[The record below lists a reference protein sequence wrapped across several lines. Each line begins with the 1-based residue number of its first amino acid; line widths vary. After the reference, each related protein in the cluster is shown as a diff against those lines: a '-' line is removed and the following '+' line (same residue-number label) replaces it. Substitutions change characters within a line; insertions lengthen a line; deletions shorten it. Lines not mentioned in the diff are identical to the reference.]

1 HRLRFQKFGAGDWT
15 ERSAVNRSS
24 EKEMMDL
31 PDPPKDLLIDDL
43 RNLRIINRC
52 LGNHRLVRRG
62 LARLA
67 EKQETF
73 SLLDIGTGSGDL
85 PAAIARWARRKGKI
99 ARISGLE
106 PNRTTIDEAARQTGD
121 FNEISLVRGDGMA
134 PPFQPASFDFV
145 LASQVLHHFSEEGIV
160 ALLRIWAQVARR
172 GIIVSDLI
180 RHPLAYHGI
189 RLFTRLLTRN
199 VMTLV
204 DAPLSV
210 RRGLTLGEWKDIF
223 FRADVG
229 TIQAEHVFPFRLL
242 AVITVRP

>member
-1 HRLRFQKFGAGDWT
+1 MT
-15 ERSAVNRSS
+15 RSE

-31 PDPPKDLLIDDL
+31 PDPPKELLVDDL
-43 RNLRIINRC
+43 RNLRVINRY

-62 LARLA
+62 LARLV

-85 PAAIARWARRKGKI
+85 PAAIARWARRKGKV

-106 PNRTTIDEAARQTGD
+106 PNQITVSEAANQTRN
-121 FNEISLVRGDGMA
+121 FSEISLLRGDGMA
-134 PPFQPASFDFV
+134 PPFRPASFDFV

-160 ALLRIWAQVARR
+160 SLLRTWAQVARR

-189 RLFTRLLTRN
+189 RLLTRLLTRN

-210 RRGLTLGEWKDIF
+210 RRGLTLGEWKDLLLK
-223 FRADVG
+223 ADVG
-229 TIQAEHVFPFRLL
+229 TIQAKHAFPFRLL
-242 AVITVRP
+242 AVIKIGA

>member
-1 HRLRFQKFGAGDWT
+1 MQAST
-15 ERSAVNRSS
+15 ECEMVRSNQ
-24 EKEMMDL
+24 KEMMDL
-31 PDPPKDLLIDDL
+31 PDPPKELLIEDL
-43 RNLRIINRC
+43 RNLRVINRY

-62 LARLA
+62 LARLV

-85 PAAIARWARRKGKI
+85 PAVIARWARRKGKI

-106 PNRTTIDEAARQTGD
+106 PNQTTVEEAANQTSD
-121 FNEISLVRGDGMA
+121 FSEISLVRGDGMA
-134 PPFQPASFDFV
+134 PPFRPASFDFV

-160 ALLRIWAQVARR
+160 SLLRTWAQVART

-189 RLFTRLLTRN
+189 RLFTRVFTRN

-210 RRGLTLGEWKDIF
+210 RRALTLGEWKDLLLK
-223 FRADVG
+223 ANVG
-229 TIQAEHVFPFRLL
+229 TIQAEHVLPFRFL
-242 AVITVRP
+242 AVIKIGA

>member
-1 HRLRFQKFGAGDWT
+1 
-15 ERSAVNRSS
+15 
-24 EKEMMDL
+24 MMDL
-31 PDPPKDLLIDDL
+31 PDPPKELLVGDL
-43 RNLRIINRC
+43 RNLRVINRY

-62 LARLA
+62 LARLV

-85 PAAIARWARRKGKI
+85 PAAIARWARRKGKV

-106 PNRTTIDEAARQTGD
+106 PNQTTVDEAANQTSG
-121 FNEISLVRGDGMA
+121 FSEISLVRGDGIA
-134 PPFQPASFDFV
+134 PPFRPASFDFV

-160 ALLRIWAQVARR
+160 SLLRTWAQVARR

-189 RLFTRLLTRN
+189 RLLTRLLTRN

-210 RRGLTLGEWKDIF
+210 RRALTLGEWKDLLLQ
-223 FRADVG
+223 ANVG
-229 TIQAEHVFPFRLL
+229 TIQAEHVLPFRLL
-242 AVITVRP
+242 ALITVRR

>member
-1 HRLRFQKFGAGDWT
+1 MT
-15 ERSAVNRSS
+15 RSE

-43 RNLRIINRC
+43 RNLRVINRY
-52 LGNHRLVRRG
+52 LGNYRLVRRG
-62 LARLA
+62 LARLV
-67 EKQETF
+67 EEQEAF

-85 PAAIARWARRKGKI
+85 PAVIARWARRSGKVV
-99 ARISGLE
+99 RISGLE
-106 PNRTTIDEAARQTGD
+106 PNPTTVDEAANQTGD
-121 FNEISLVRGDGMA
+121 FSEISLVRGDGIA
-134 PPFQPASFDFV
+134 PPFRPASFDFV

-160 ALLRIWAQVARR
+160 ASLRTWAQVARR

-210 RRGLTLGEWKDIF
+210 RRGLTLGEWKDILLK
-223 FRADVG
+223 ADVG
-229 TIQAEHVFPFRLL
+229 KIQAEHVFPFRLL
-242 AVITVRP
+242 AVIAVRS

>member
-1 HRLRFQKFGAGDWT
+1 
-15 ERSAVNRSS
+15 VNRSS
-24 EKEMMDL
+24 EKELMDL
-31 PDPPKDLLIDDL
+31 PDTPKELLVEDL
-43 RNLRIINRC
+43 RNLRVINRY

-62 LARLA
+62 LARLV
-67 EKQETF
+67 EKEKTF

-85 PAAIARWARRKGKI
+85 PAAIARWARRKGKV

-106 PNRTTIDEAARQTGD
+106 PNQITVDEAANQTSD
-121 FNEISLVRGDGMA
+121 FGEICLVRGDGTA
-134 PPFQPASFDFV
+134 PPFRPASFDFV

-160 ALLRIWAQVARR
+160 SLLRTWAQVARR

-189 RLFTRLLTRN
+189 RLLTRLLTRN

-210 RRGLTLGEWKDIF
+210 RRALTLGEWKELLLK
-223 FRADVG
+223 ANVG
-229 TIQAEHVFPFRLL
+229 TIQAEHALPFRLL
-242 AVITVRP
+242 ALITVRP